1 MNTFFFPHFVI
12 YLFFFFGRSDLE
24 YLKKVA
30 GMRTVPIEV
39 GKTYLEETW
48 SQKLMTL
55 GDFIDQHVGPSSGP
69 TSGPSGPS
77 SDESSPKPTGYLAQ
91 TQLFDQIPELRKD
104 IIPNLPLFYSHLF
117 SYSLFLFLLFFF
129 FFLFDL

>member
-1 MNTFFFPHFVI
+1 M
-12 YLFFFFGRSDLE
+12 E

-55 GDFIDQHVGPSSGP
+55 SDFIDLHVGPSSSP
-69 TSGPSGPS
+69 NLSDSSGPS
-77 SDESSPKPTGYLAQ
+77 SGPNLSGSPGPSHIPTGYLAQ

-104 IIPNLPLFYSHLF
+104 IIINPLSLGSFSPILLAPPLAPSPSHSSTPRL
-117 SYSLFLFLLFFF
+117 
-129 FFLFDL
+129 